1 MFKLLVNGISFF
13 TNILLK
19 VLFIWLE
26 GLSGEKIVIFHKMI
40 TKECFKFSSM
50 MDQVNFADMY

>member
-26 GLSGEKIVIFHKMI
+26 GLSEGKDSHISQNDYKRMF
-40 TKECFKFSSM
+40 
-50 MDQVNFADMY
+50 